1 MLPSIIKDHL
11 VQSMSGCRSVALT
24 LPCTGSV
31 GQGLGDGEDQ
41 RNEVPECS
49 SLTSTLVV
57 LCRLV
62 QCMGAGSGR

>member
-11 VQSMSGCRSVALT
+11 VQRTSGCRFVVLK

-49 SLTSTLVV
+49 SLTSTLVMV
-57 LCRLV
+57 CRLV
-62 QCMGAGSGR
+62 QCMGVWSGR